1 MFYNKG
7 DTLIYNADAFV
18 FSEGSSLDAIIEQMP
33 GVELRKNGRIY
44 VNGKFVETLLLNGKD
59 LFNGDNQLMLE
70 NLPAFYRKGYCCV

>member
-1 MFYNKG
+1 
-7 DTLIYNADAFV
+7 
-18 FSEGSSLDAIIEQMP
+18 MP

-70 NLPAFYRKGYCCV
+70 NLPAFTVKDIAVYNHAGRSSRLMGYNTGDTKYVMFIHP